1 MVNIFYLFVVVAKIL
16 RKKQISCLFESE
28 HVPIARFEALE
39 SRKSVG
45 CQILPLNNGLRFLFQ
60 DAEVVVKKASKM
72 RTITTKVRLKK
83 FKFGREYLFIKQK
96 DKPKKA
102 SRQITEEKK
111 RNTAKIENFKKQRQ
125 VSSSE
130 DAFKGKSKKS
140 LISYLSQKYRLVALA
155 VVVYILVVGSF
166 VSIPVSLKHQKKQ
179 SFHEIK
185 GHLVKISNQIYLF

>member
-60 DAEVVVKKASKM
+60 DSEVVVKKASK
-72 RTITTKVRLKK
+72 TITTKVRLKK

-96 DKPKKA
+96 EKPKNA
-102 SRQITEEKK
+102 SRQITEDKK

-140 LISYLSQKYRLVALA
+140 LISYLSQKYRLVAVA

-166 VSIPVSLKHQKKQ
+166 VSIPVGLRHQKKQ

-185 GHLVKISNQIYLF
+185 GHLVKISIKIYLF